1 MSEEETA
8 PEERELRNTLYRR
21 LTRGQRKLTRGRM
34 LVYRI
39 AVFVGWGLLRFFWNT
54 CRLMPVARPG
64 RRARDAACA
73 PFGDPRLLA
82 SAHLFGIQ
90 ALRLLE
96 PHGLTPGFLIT
107 PSVDGTAPAM
117 LARRIGGHVI
127 RGSSTHTGAR
137 ALRDFYEAIVKQQ
150 VSPAITPDGPRGP
163 VHEFKQGAVVL
174 AQLTGKPIL
183 PIAVSASR
191 TLRFSTWDR
200 FELPVPF
207 SRVAD
212 IDRRSRHRAARI
224 RRPTHSRGCRR
235 SSATTLLALK
245 ASGYAALG
253 KRAG

>member
-1 MSEEETA
+1 
-8 PEERELRNTLYRR
+8 
-21 LTRGQRKLTRGRM
+21 M

-39 AVFVGWGLLRFFWNT
+39 AVFVAWALLRFFWSS
-54 CRLMPVARPG
+54 CRLAPVAG
-64 RRARDAACA
+64 LERAGQALREHRSVI
-73 PFGDPRLLA
+73 PVYW
-82 SAHLFGIQ
+82 HQHIVFGIQ

-96 PHGLTPGFLIT
+96 PHGLTPGFLIS

-117 LARRIGGHVI
+117 LARKLGGHVI

-137 ALRDFYEAIVKQQ
+137 ALRDFYEAIVRQH

-200 FELPVPF
+200 FELPLPF
-207 SRVAD
+207 SRVAITIGAPVGVPRGLD
-212 IDRRSRHRAARI
+212 AAALARLQ
-224 RRPTHSRGCRR
+224 
-235 SSATTLLALK
+235 ATLGETLLALK
-245 ASGYAALG
+245 AAGYARLG
-253 KRAG
+253 KRPR

>member
-1 MSEEETA
+1 VSEEEAA
-8 PEERELRNTLYRR
+8 PEEPELRNTLYRR
-21 LTRGQRKLTRGRM
+21 LTRGQRQLTRGRM

-39 AVFVGWGLLRFFWNT
+39 AVFVAWGLLRFFWSS
-54 CRLMPVARPG
+54 CRRMPVAG
-64 RRARDAACA
+64 LDGAREALRVHRSVI
-73 PFGDPRLLA
+73 PVYW
-82 SAHLFGIQ
+82 HQHIVFGIQ

-96 PHGLTPGFLIT
+96 PHGLTPGFLIS
-107 PSVDGTAPAM
+107 PSVDGTGPAM

-150 VSPAITPDGPRGP
+150 ISPAITPDGPRGP

-200 FELPVPF
+200 FELPLPF
-207 SRVAD
+207 SRVVISIGEPVIVPRGFD
-212 IDRRSRHRAARI
+212 AAALAALQK
-224 RRPTHSRGCRR
+224 HL
-235 SSATTLLALK
+235 AETLLALK
-245 ASGYAALG
+245 TSGYAALG
-253 KRAG
+253 KRVE

>member
-1 MSEEETA
+1 VSEDETA
-8 PEERELRNTLYRR
+8 PEDRELRNTLYRR
-21 LTRGQRKLTRGRM
+21 LTRGQRKLTRRRM

-39 AVFVGWGLLRFFWNT
+39 AVFLGWGLLRFFWNT
-54 CRLMPVARPG
+54 CRLMPVAG
-64 RRARDAACA
+64 LDVARETLRVHRSVI
-73 PFGDPRLLA
+73 PVYW
-82 SAHLFGIQ
+82 HQHIVFGIQ

-96 PHGLTPGFLIT
+96 PYGLTPGFLIT

-191 TLRFSTWDR
+191 TLRFTTWDR

-207 SRVAD
+207 SRVQISIGD
-212 IDRRSRHRAARI
+212 PVIVPRRFDPDALA
-224 RRPTHSRGCRR
+224 GLQKELGE
-235 SSATTLLALK
+235 TLLALK

-253 KRAG
+253 RRAR

>member
-1 MSEEETA
+1 
-8 PEERELRNTLYRR
+8 
-21 LTRGQRKLTRGRM
+21 
-34 LVYRI
+34 
-39 AVFVGWGLLRFFWNT
+39 
-54 CRLMPVARPG
+54 MPVAG
-64 RRARDAACA
+64 LDVARETLRVHRSVI
-73 PFGDPRLLA
+73 PVYW
-82 SAHLFGIQ
+82 HQHIVFGIQ

-200 FELPVPF
+200 FELPLPF
-207 SRVAD
+207 SRVD
-212 IDRRSRHRAARI
+212 DLDRRSGHRAARI
-224 RRPTHSRGCRR
+224 RPRRTRGAADEARR
-235 SSATTLLALK
+235 D
-245 ASGYAALG
+245 AACAQDVGLC
-253 KRAG
+253 RAGKARAR

>member
-39 AVFVGWGLLRFFWNT
+39 AVFVGWGLLRFFWST
-54 CRLMPVARPG
+54 CRLMPVAG
-64 RRARDAACA
+64 LDVARETLRVHRSVI
-73 PFGDPRLLA
+73 PVYW
-82 SAHLFGIQ
+82 HQHIVFGIQ

-96 PHGLTPGFLIT
+96 PYGLTPGFLIT

-200 FELPVPF
+200 FELPLPF
-207 SRVAD
+207 SRVLISIGD
-212 IDRRSRHRAARI
+212 PVIV
-224 RRPTHSRGCRR
+224 PRGFDPD
-235 SSATTLLALK
+235 ALAGLQKKLGETLLALK

-253 KRAG
+253 KRAR